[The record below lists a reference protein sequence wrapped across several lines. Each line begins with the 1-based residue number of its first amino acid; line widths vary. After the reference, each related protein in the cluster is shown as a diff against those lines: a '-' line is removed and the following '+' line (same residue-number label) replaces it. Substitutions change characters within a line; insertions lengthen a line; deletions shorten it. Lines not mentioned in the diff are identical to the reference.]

1 MFGLPF
7 RPNKSWWT
15 IFCMF
20 PYNSTAS
27 VFSLSWTKAHY
38 VVNDGI
44 ASKFKQLW
52 LHDIK
57 KSDILVVSFD
67 ESLNQATQSSEIE
80 MDTKYYVFIEN
91 EVKVKY
97 IGSSFMGHWTHED
110 LIELFTNLIEDVEL
124 KKKYQVPLDHS
135 NFNVK
140 VFAKN
145 NDKLHHS
152 FVNIGI
158 WNIHIVQDAFR
169 TGSEKANW
177 RLKETL
183 NVTFEIL

>member
-20 PYNSTAS
+20 PYSSTAS

-80 MDTKYYVFIEN
+80 MDTNYYVFIEH

-110 LIELFTNLIEDVEL
+110 LIELFKNLIEDVEL
-124 KKKYQVPLDHS
+124 KKSAIRPFKFQRQGFCKKQWQASSLLCEYWYLEHPHCTRR
-135 NFNVK
+135 F
-140 VFAKN
+140 
-145 NDKLHHS
+145 
-152 FVNIGI
+152 
-158 WNIHIVQDAFR
+158 
-169 TGSEKANW
+169 
-177 RLKETL
+177 
-183 NVTFEIL
+183 

>member
-1 MFGLPF
+1 
-7 RPNKSWWT
+7 
-15 IFCMF
+15 MF

-110 LIELFTNLIEDVEL
+110 LIELFKNLIEDVEL
-124 KKKYQVPLDHS
+124 KKSIKCH
-135 NFNVK
+135 
-140 VFAKN
+140 
-145 NDKLHHS
+145 
-152 FVNIGI
+152 
-158 WNIHIVQDAFR
+158 
-169 TGSEKANW
+169 
-177 RLKETL
+177 
-183 NVTFEIL
+183 